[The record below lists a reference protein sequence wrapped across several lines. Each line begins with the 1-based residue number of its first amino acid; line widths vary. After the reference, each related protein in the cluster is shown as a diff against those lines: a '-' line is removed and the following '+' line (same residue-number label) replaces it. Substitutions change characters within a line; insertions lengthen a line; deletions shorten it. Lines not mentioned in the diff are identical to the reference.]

1 MISPDFVSSAAPTLN
16 LEYGDTEP
24 SRAFAAAAINL
35 SRSSRREEALTF
47 SSFFIL
53 HSSFEIKLCKVFYQL
68 RAGFFHALR
77 RFQNFRVRQISFAD
91 ARRQIGDARNRRDVQ
106 STLPRYNRLRHGAH
120 ADRVRA
126 EFGER
131 ANLRRRLVTRPAH
144 RQINPALQFQS

>member
-1 MISPDFVSSAAPTLN
+1 MISPDFVSNAAPTLN
-16 LEYGDTEP
+16 FEYGDTEP

-47 SSFFIL
+47 SSFFIF
-53 HSSFEIKLCKVFYQL
+53 HSSFEIKPGKVLYQL
-68 RAGFFHALR
+68 RAGFFHTFR

-91 ARRQIGDARNRRDVQ
+91 ARRQIGDARNRADVQ
-106 STLPRYNRLRHGAH
+106 SALPRHDCFRHGAH

-131 ANLRRRLVTRPAH
+131 AN
-144 RQINPALQFQS
+144 